1 MGRRLD
7 LWLPGYA
14 LGLPARL
21 RARHARRDRLTH
33 VFFLVCD
40 HFEPR
45 HKTTREGQA
54 AERVATWQRE
64 YPLFQQRCRE
74 RFGHAPLHTWFYPP
88 HHGPEH
94 LPRLAEMA
102 HAGGGEVE
110 LHYHHR
116 NDTAQTLTRDLKAT
130 LAQYRRHGL
139 LLESGALPRTS
150 FGFVH
155 GDWTLDNARN
165 GVECGVNGE
174 LSLLAG
180 LGCWGDF
187 TMPSANE
194 AQTRKINAIYYAVDD
209 PGRHKSHDQGVDAR
223 VGQTAQAGFF
233 LMQGPLAIN
242 WRAPGYP
249 RIENA
254 SLTSANWGRP
264 DRVQAWL
271 DCEVHVKGRPEW
283 LFVKLHTHGA
293 VEWDFDALFGER
305 ALKMHATLN
314 QVCNDGQRY
323 QLHYVTARQ
332 AYNLAKA
339 AERGLGGD
347 PCRYLDLV
355 VGRPAT
361 YFYAL
366 AVPHDL
372 RSCTAHHLQIED
384 IAAGVDAQLHVYV
397 GDLRGL
403 EGSMRA
409 VEIDVAENGS
419 ARILVQ
425 VREAGVFVA
434 RFARPVLLEA
444 DAGTDTLQRLDAD
457 GTAWRIV
464 VRAAGPLR
472 LAHQAV
478 ALETVARRGDHDG
491 LIASN
496 P

>member
-1 MGRRLD
+1 MARRLD

-14 LGLPARL
+14 LGTPARL
-21 RARHARRDRLTH
+21 RARRARRDRLTH

-40 HFEPR
+40 HYEPR

-116 NDTAQTLTRDLKAT
+116 DDTAETLTRDLKAT
-130 LAQYRRHGL
+130 LASYRRHGL
-139 LLESGALPRTS
+139 LLESGVAPRTS

-155 GDWTLDNARN
+155 GDWTLDNACD
-165 GVECGVNGE
+165 GVDCGVNGE
-174 LSLLAG
+174 LSLLEG

-194 AQTRKINAIYYAVDD
+194 AQTRKINSIYYAVDD
-209 PGRHKSHDQGVDAR
+209 PARHKSHDRGVDAR
-223 VGQTAQAGFF
+223 VGQATPGFF

-242 WRAPGYP
+242 WRAPRYP

-271 DCEVHVKGRPEW
+271 DCQVHVQGRPEW

-293 VEWDFDALFGER
+293 VEWDFDALFGDK
-305 ALKMHATLN
+305 ALKMHETLN
-314 QVCNDGQRY
+314 EACNDGSRY

-332 AYNLAKA
+332 AYNVAKA

-347 PCRYLDLV
+347 PRQYLDLV
-355 VGRPAT
+355 IGRPAT
-361 YFYAL
+361 DFYAL
-366 AVPHDL
+366 AAAHDL
-372 RSCTAHHLQIED
+372 SSCTGRRLQID
-384 IAAGVDAQLHVYV
+384 GIAEGDPASLNTRV
-397 GDLRGL
+397 GDLRLLQGPMS
-403 EGSMRA
+403 GVDIDA
-409 VEIDVAENGS
+409 VADGVS
-419 ARILVQ
+419 RIV
-425 VREAGVFVA
+425 VHAREAGEFVA
-434 RFARPVLLEA
+434 RFACPVLLEA
-444 DAGTDTLQRLDAD
+444 DGDMPAPQRMDAE
-457 GTAWRIV
+457 GSAWRIAA
-464 VRAAGPLR
+464 RAAGPLR
-472 LAHQAV
+472 LTHRSASFAAV
-478 ALETVARRGDHDG
+478 AA
-491 LIASN
+491 
-496 P
+496 

>member
-7 LWLPGYA
+7 LWLPSYLLA
-14 LGLPARL
+14 A
-21 RARHARRDRLTH
+21 HARANARRQRRNKLTH
-33 VFFLVCD
+33 VFFLICD
-40 HFEPR
+40 HYEPR

-54 AERVATWQRE
+54 IERVEAWRRE

-74 RFGHAPLHTWFYPP
+74 AFGHAPLHSWFYPP
-88 HHGPEH
+88 HHGAEH
-94 LPRLAEMA
+94 LPQLADMA

-116 NDTAQTLTRDLKAT
+116 DDTAETLTRDLKAT
-130 LAQYRRHGL
+130 LALYRRYGL
-139 LLESGALPRTS
+139 LLEAGVEPRTA

-165 GVECGVNGE
+165 GIHCGVNGE

-194 AQTRKINAIYYAVDD
+194 AQTHKINSIYYAVDD
-209 PGRHKSHDQGVDAR
+209 PARHKSHDHGVDAR
-223 VGQTAQAGFF
+223 VGNIATPGFF

-264 DRVQAWL
+264 DRVKAWL

-293 VEWDFDALFGER
+293 VERDFDALFGEKAFR
-305 ALKMHATLN
+305 MHQSLN
-314 QVCNDGQRY
+314 ELCNDGRKY

-339 AERGLGGD
+339 AERGLDGD
-347 PCRYLDLV
+347 PRQYLDLV
-355 VGRPAT
+355 VDRPAT
-361 YFYAL
+361 DFYAL
-366 AVPHDL
+366 ASQHDL
-372 RSCTAHHLQIED
+372 QSCSPTHLR
-384 IAAGVDAQLHVYV
+384 IAALDGAAMAPLKTRVGALRQLSGAWDAVAVDAT
-397 GDLRGL
+397 GAASG
-403 EGSMRA
+403 A
-409 VEIDVAENGS
+409 IDVTMRQPGELTLS
-419 ARILVQ
+419 
-425 VREAGVFVA
+425 FD
-434 RFARPVLLEA
+434 RPVELIG
-444 DAGTDTLQRLDAD
+444 DATLRALDE
-457 GTAWRIV
+457 TQTLWSLRPSS
-464 VRAAGPLR
+464 AGQVPLR
-472 LAHQAV
+472 YRARALV
-478 ALETVARRGDHDG
+478 AA
-491 LIASN
+491 
-496 P
+496 

>member
-1 MGRRLD
+1 MARRLD
-7 LWLPGYA
+7 LWLPGYV
-14 LGLPARL
+14 LDTPARL
-21 RARHARRDRLTH
+21 RSRRARRDRLTH

-40 HFEPR
+40 HYEPR

-54 AERVATWQRE
+54 VERVATWQRE

-116 NDTAQTLTRDLKAT
+116 NDTAETLTRDLKAT
-130 LAQYRRHGL
+130 LENYRRHGL
-139 LLESGALPRTS
+139 LLEAGTPPRTS

-155 GDWTLDNARN
+155 GDWTLDNACD
-165 GVECGVNGE
+165 GVDCGVNGE
-174 LSLLAG
+174 LSILAG

-194 AQTRKINAIYYAVDD
+194 AQTRKINSIYYAVDD
-209 PGRHKSHDQGVDAR
+209 PGRHKSHDRGVDAR
-223 VGQTAQAGFF
+223 VGETAAPGFF
-233 LMQGPLAIN
+233 LMQGPLSIN

-264 DRVQAWL
+264 DRVRTWL
-271 DCEVHVKGRPEW
+271 DCQVHVKGRPEW

-293 VEWDFDALFGER
+293 VEGDFDALFGDKAFR
-305 ALKMHATLN
+305 MHETLN
-314 QVCNDGQRY
+314 EVCNDGRRY

-347 PCRYLDLV
+347 PRQYLDLV
-355 VGRPAT
+355 LGRPVT
-361 YFYAL
+361 DFYAL
-366 AVPHDL
+366 ATPHDL
-372 RSCTAHHLQIED
+372 RSCTERRLQVEGIDDGAE
-384 IAAGVDAQLHVYV
+384 ALLHTRV
-397 GDLRGL
+397 GDLRTLQGP
-403 EGSMRA
+403 MAA
-409 VEIDVAENGS
+409 VEIEASEDGA
-419 ARILVQ
+419 ARIVVQ
-425 VREAGVFVA
+425 AHTAGEFAA
-434 RFARPVLLEA
+434 RFVRPVLLEA
-444 DAGTDTLQRLDAD
+444 AGDADAPQRLDAE
-457 GTAWRIV
+457 GRAWLIA

-472 LAHQAV
+472 LNHRAAV
-478 ALETVARRGDHDG
+478 LAAVPA
-491 LIASN
+491 
-496 P
+496 

>member
-1 MGRRLD
+1 MARRLD

-14 LGLPARL
+14 LGAPGRL
-21 RARHARRDRLTH
+21 RARRARRDRVTH

-40 HFEPR
+40 HYEPR
-45 HKTTREGQA
+45 HKATREGQA
-54 AERVATWQRE
+54 VERVATWQRE

-116 NDTAQTLTRDLKAT
+116 NDTAETLTRDLKTT
-130 LAQYRRHGL
+130 LANYRRQGL
-139 LLESGALPRTS
+139 LLESGATPRTS

-155 GDWTLDNARN
+155 GDWTLDNACN
-165 GVECGVNGE
+165 GVDCGVNGE
-174 LSLLAG
+174 LSILAG

-194 AQTRKINAIYYAVDD
+194 AQTRKINSIYYAVDD
-209 PGRHKSHDQGVDAR
+209 PGRHKSHDHGVDAR
-223 VGQTAQAGFF
+223 VGQAAEPGFF

-293 VEWDFDALFGER
+293 VEWDFDALFGDK
-305 ALKMHATLN
+305 ALKMHETLN
-314 QVCNDGQRY
+314 EVCNDGQRY

-347 PCRYLDLV
+347 PRQYLDLV

-361 YFYAL
+361 DFYAM
-366 AVPHDL
+366 ATPHDL
-372 RSCTAHHLQIED
+372 HSCTATRLRID
-384 IAAGVDAQLHVYV
+384 GIDDGDAALLHTRV
-397 GDLRGL
+397 GDLRTLQGPM
-403 EGSMRA
+403 SA
-409 VEIDVAENGS
+409 IEIDAAADGASRIVVQ
-419 ARILVQ
+419 ARAPG
-425 VREAGVFVA
+425 EFVA
-434 RFARPVLLEA
+434 RFAHPVLLEA
-444 DAGTDTLQRLDAD
+444 EGGDAPQCLDAE
-457 GTAWRIV
+457 GSAWRIAT
-464 VRAAGPLR
+464 RAAGALHLVHR
-472 LAHQAV
+472 TAALADV
-478 ALETVARRGDHDG
+478 AA
-491 LIASN
+491 
-496 P
+496 